1 MGKEIDKETLDN
13 MSIGDRMK
21 YLNDLKI
28 IKETITKIQTNA
40 IVNAS
45 KSDSDSDDSD
55 DDDASDG
62 EELQSRGYYAD
73 EWVDEDED

>member
-1 MGKEIDKETLDN
+1 MGKEINKEMLDN

-28 IKETITKIQTNA
+28 IKETITKIQTDA

-45 KSDSDSDDSD
+45 KSDSDSDDS